1 MCGHFMQEI
10 KNVIFDSLHFY
21 DTFIGECYWQKVYYS
36 DLSCHWFLLVDK
48 KVNISR
54 VL

>member
-21 DTFIGECYWQKVYYS
+21 DNFIGECYWQKYTIVTS
-36 DLSCHWFLLVDK
+36 LLLL
-48 KVNISR
+48 IFTH
-54 VL
+54 